1 MNSKFLQKTKK
12 PRKICKAFFGVG
24 DEGFQNRPS
33 RLLCIGM
40 L

>member
-24 DEGFQNRPS
+24 DEGFE
-33 RLLCIGM
+33 C
-40 L
+40 